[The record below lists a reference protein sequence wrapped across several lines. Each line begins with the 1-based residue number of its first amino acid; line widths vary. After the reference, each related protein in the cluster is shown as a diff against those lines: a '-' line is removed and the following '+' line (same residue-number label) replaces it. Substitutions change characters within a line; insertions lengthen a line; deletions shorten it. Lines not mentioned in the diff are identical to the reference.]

1 MKSTAFAITLLAAS
15 ASAFALPV
23 SAAEDHKIFTAQE
36 VKWSPGPPSLP
47 KGAEAAVLFGDP
59 SKEGPF
65 VLRLKLPKGY
75 VIPPHSH
82 PKPEIL
88 TVLSGTFQIGMGDT
102 ADKSKVKPLAAGG
115 FFGFPPGMNHFAYTD
130 EETVVQLNS
139 IGPWGLTYVNPKDDP
154 RQKSQ

>member
-1 MKSTAFAITLLAAS
+1 MKMIVSAVTLLF

-23 SAAEDHKIFTAQE
+23 SAADDHKLLTLQD
-36 VKWSPGPPSLP
+36 VKWAPGPPSIP
-47 KGAEAAVLFGDP
+47 KGAEASVLYGDP
-59 SKEGPF
+59 SKEGLF

-82 PKPEIL
+82 PKPEIV
-88 TVLSGTFQIGMGDT
+88 TVISGTFQIGMGDT
-102 ADKSKVKPLAAGG
+102 ADKSKAKPLAAGG
-115 FFGFPPGMNHFAYTD
+115 FFGFPPGMTHFAYTD

-139 IGPWGLTYVNPKDDP
+139 TGPWTLTYVNPKDDP

>member
-1 MKSTAFAITLLAAS
+1 MKFTMSVVTLLV

-23 SAAEDHKIFTAQE
+23 SAADEHKILTVQD
-36 VKWSPGPPSLP
+36 VKWSPAPASLP
-47 KGAEAAVLFGDP
+47 KGAEAAVLYGDP
-59 SKEGPF
+59 SKEGLF

-75 VIPPHSH
+75 VIAPHSH

-88 TVLSGTFQIGMGDT
+88 TVISGTFQIGMGDT
-102 ADKSKVKPLAAGG
+102 ADKSKVKHLAAGG

-139 IGPWGLTYVNPKDDP
+139 SGPWGLTSVNPKDDP
-154 RQKSQ
+154 RQKTQ

>member
-1 MKSTAFAITLLAAS
+1 MKSVSAMTLFV

-23 SAAEDHKIFTAQE
+23 SAAEDHKMFTAQD
-36 VKWSPGPPSLP
+36 VKWSAGPPSIP
-47 KGAEAAVLFGDP
+47 KGAEAAVLYGDP
-59 SKEGPF
+59 SKEGLF

-75 VIPPHSH
+75 VIAPHTH

-88 TVLSGTFQIGMGDT
+88 TVISGTFQIGMGET
-102 ADKSKVKPLAAGG
+102 ADKSKVTPLAAGG
-115 FFGFPPGMNHFAYTD
+115 FFGFPPGMTHFAYTD

-139 IGPWGLTYVNPKDDP
+139 TGPWTLTYVNPKDDP